1 MILNEQEI
9 VQRINELIAD
19 SELKKSAFAVEAG
32 IDASNFN
39 KKLSGKL
46 KFTDS
51 DIKRIIAY
59 TNVNIEWLMFGKG
72 GKYGLTNENESTEN
86 NKKRNDVS
94 LKKENTS
101 SVKIRLKQAM
111 EALELSPYS
120 LATVCDGITKNML
133 QTLWNSE
140 TDTVTT
146 NVLEPFCKHY
156 TQINCNWL
164 MRGEGSMFIN
174 QSEATSISNNEDAKI
189 KQLEARIA
197 AMSRSREQQDKAYEL
212 ILSMLDVVSKTYNFF
227 EQK

>member
-1 MILNEQEI
+1 MITIEQEI
-9 VQRINELIAD
+9 VQRINELIND
-19 SELKKSAFAVEAG
+19 SGLKKSAFAVEVG

-39 KKLSGKL
+39 KKLCGKL

-51 DIKRIIAY
+51 DIKRIMAY
-59 TNVNIEWLMFGKG
+59 TNVNIEWLMLGKG
-72 GKYGLTNENESTEN
+72 NKYGLADENENAEN
-86 NKKRNDVS
+86 SKNGKEVS
-94 LKKENTS
+94 PKNVNTS

-111 EALELSPYS
+111 NALELSPYS
-120 LATVCDGITKNML
+120 LASVCDGITKNML
-133 QTLWNSE
+133 QTLWNSK

-146 NVLEPFCKHY
+146 NVLEPFCKHF

-174 QSEATSISNNEDAKI
+174 QIEVASLLNNEDAKI

-197 AMSRSREQQDKAYEL
+197 AMSRSKEHQDKAYEL

>member
-1 MILNEQEI
+1 MIANEEEI

-19 SELKKSAFAVEAG
+19 SGLRKSAFAVEAG
-32 IDASNFN
+32 IDASNFS
-39 KKLSGKL
+39 KKLCGKL

-51 DIKRIIAY
+51 DIKRIMAY
-59 TNVNIEWLMFGKG
+59 TNVNIEWLMFGRG
-72 GKYGLTNENESTEN
+72 NKYGLTNEKVHTEN
-86 NKKRNDVS
+86 KQKKDV
-94 LKKENTS
+94 NTS

-111 EALELSPYS
+111 DALELSPYS
-120 LATVCDGITKNML
+120 LATICDGITKNML

-146 NVLEPFCKHY
+146 NVLEPFCKHF

-174 QSEATSISNNEDAKI
+174 QSEVTSLSNNEDAKI

-197 AMSRSREQQDKAYEL
+197 AMSHSREQQDKAYEL

>member
-9 VQRINELIAD
+9 VQRINELITD

-51 DIKRIIAY
+51 DIKKIIAY
-59 TNVNIEWLMFGKG
+59 TNVSIEWLMFGRG
-72 GKYGLTNENESTEN
+72 NKYGLTNESPEN

-120 LATVCDGITKNML
+120 LATICDGITKNML

-146 NVLEPFCKHY
+146 NVLEPFCKHF

-174 QSEATSISNNEDAKI
+174 QSEVTSLSNNEDAKI
-189 KQLEARIA
+189 KQLEARIV

>member
-1 MILNEQEI
+1 MITIEQEI
-9 VQRINELIAD
+9 VQRINELIND
-19 SELKKSAFAVEAG
+19 SGLKKSAFAVEVG

-39 KKLSGKL
+39 KKLCGKL

-51 DIKRIIAY
+51 DIKRIMAY
-59 TNVNIEWLMFGKG
+59 TNVNIEWLMLGKG
-72 GKYGLTNENESTEN
+72 NKYGLADENENAEN
-86 NKKRNDVS
+86 SKNGKEVS
-94 LKKENTS
+94 PKNVNTS

-111 EALELSPYS
+111 NALELSPYS
-120 LATVCDGITKNML
+120 LASVCDGITKNML
-133 QTLWNSE
+133 QTLWNSK

-146 NVLEPFCKHY
+146 NVLEPFCKHF

-174 QSEATSISNNEDAKI
+174 QIEAASLLNNEDAKI

-197 AMSRSREQQDKAYEL
+197 AMSRSREHQDKAYEL

>member
-1 MILNEQEI
+1 MIANEQEI
-9 VQRINELIAD
+9 VQRINELIDD
-19 SELKKSAFAVEAG
+19 SGLKKSAFAVEAG

-39 KKLSGKL
+39 KKLRGKL

-59 TNVNIEWLMFGKG
+59 TNVNIEWLMFGRGDKFG
-72 GKYGLTNENESTEN
+72 QTNEKVHTEN
-86 NKKRNDVS
+86 KQKKN
-94 LKKENTS
+94 LNTS
-101 SVKIRLKQAM
+101 TVKIRLKQAM

-120 LATVCDGITKNML
+120 LASVCDGITKNML

-146 NVLEPFCKHY
+146 NVLEPFCKHF

-174 QSEATSISNNEDAKI
+174 QSEETSLQNNEDAKI
-189 KQLEARIA
+189 KQLEARIV
-197 AMSRSREQQDKAYEL
+197 AMSRNPEQQDKAYEL

-227 EQK
+227 EQKK